1 MVLTINGKQHNVQ
14 VEQDADL
21 LSVLR
26 EDLDLTGNKYGCGEG
41 ACGSCTVLMDG
52 KPTKSCIT
60 KASEVSGKEIITIEG
75 LAKNGKLH
83 PVQQAYLEA
92 DPFQCAY
99 CAPGMVMSTVALLKQ
114 NSSPS
119 EEDIISALNGNI
131 CRCGTYPKIIKA
143 VKIAANS

>member
-26 EDLDLTGNKYGCGEG
+26 EDLDLTGSKYGCGEG

-131 CRCGTYPKIIKA
+131 CRCGTYPKIVKA

>member
-1 MVLTINGKQHNVQ
+1 MVLKINGKQHEVS

-26 EDLDLTGNKYGCGEG
+26 EDLDLTGSKYGCGEG
-41 ACGSCTVLMDG
+41 ACGSCTVLIDG

-60 KASEVSGKEIITIEG
+60 RASEAEGKEILTIEG

-83 PVQQAYLEA
+83 PVQEAYLKA

-99 CAPGMVMSTVALLKQ
+99 CAPGMVMSTVALLEQ
-114 NSSPS
+114 NSSPT
-119 EEDIISALNGNI
+119 EEEIISALNGNI
-131 CRCGTYPKIIKA
+131 CRCGTYPKIVKA
-143 VKIAANS
+143 VKLAAKS